1 MPTAALELND
11 LVAELRRRAEASA
24 RDQLRLA
31 ALLDAVLAVTSDL
44 QLADV
49 LTRIVKAAC
58 DLVDAEYG
66 ALGVIGSDGERLI
79 EFVSRGMSEQQVA
92 SMGEQPCGRG
102 VLGLLIDHPVP
113 LRIEEVSAH
122 PAFHGFPANHPPM
135 HTFLGVPVRV
145 RGQAFGN
152 LYLTQK
158 AGGAQFTPED
168 ETVLVAHAAAAG
180 VAIENARL
188 YERARSGQRWSEAT
202 GEVRQM
208 LFEGISERR
217 AMNHLAQIAR
227 TLAAACVCVVGLY
240 DGREEL
246 VVIGYDVEGPGVGTY
261 SGVLPSP
268 EWESVIT
275 DGTPLLLG
283 NAPSGAEQELVRD
296 ICGIGSRETP
306 GSTAVLPIKVG
317 SERFGAMTVS
327 WDSAESG
334 TVERL
339 DSLSRLA
346 DQTGLALLA
355 ARTRSDR
362 SRLALLEDRDRIAR
376 DMHDHVI
383 QRLFATGL
391 SLQSTSRLRI
401 DPIVRDRLDE
411 AVGELDE
418 AIKDIRHSIFELQR
432 RHISRDITAEIA
444 ALVQDVSTAVPEP
457 PTLDIRGEI
466 DDLPADVLTDL
477 LAVLRE
483 SLSNVSRHAHA
494 RTVDVRI
501 DRSEQELVIVVSDDG
516 VGVPARVQESGLANL
531 RHRASDHGGEL
542 VLSAHDRAGTV
553 LTWRVALTPKAGKS

>member
-1 MPTAALELND
+1 MPTAALELDD
-11 LVAELRRRAEASA
+11 LVEELHRRAEAAA
-24 RDQLRLA
+24 RDQSRLA

-44 QLADV
+44 KLTDV
-49 LTRIVKAAC
+49 LNRIVKAAC
-58 DLVDAEYG
+58 ELVDAEYG
-66 ALGVIGSDGERLI
+66 ALGVIGLDGKRLV
-79 EFVSRGMSEQQVA
+79 EFVSLGMSEHQVA
-92 SMGEQPCGRG
+92 AMGEQPCGRG

-135 HTFLGVPVRV
+135 HSFLGVPVRV

-158 AGGAQFTPED
+158 VGGAQFTPED

-188 YERARSGQRWSEAT
+188 YESARNGQRWSEAT
-202 GEVRQM
+202 GELRQM
-208 LFEGISERR
+208 LFEGSSERK
-217 AMNHLAQIAR
+217 AMNRLAEISR
-227 TLAAACVCVVGLY
+227 MLAGADLSVVVLF
-240 DGREEL
+240 DGRGDL
-246 VVIGYDVEGPGVGTY
+246 VVTGCDARGLGNVTH
-261 SGVLPSP
+261 SGVLEAP
-268 EWESVIT
+268 EWGLAIAA
-275 DGTPLLLG
+275 GTPLLVDDS
-283 NAPSGAEQELVRD
+283 PSDAQQELLDD
-296 ICGIGSRETP
+296 ICGIGSLEMR

-317 SERFGAMTVS
+317 SESFGALTVS
-327 WDSAESG
+327 WDSVESG

-401 DPIVRDRLDE
+401 DSIVRERLDE

-418 AIKDIRHSIFELQR
+418 AIKDIRRSIFELQR
-432 RHISRDITAEIA
+432 RHISRDIIAEIA
-444 ALVQDVSTAVPEP
+444 ALVHDVPTAVPQP
-457 PTLDIRGEI
+457 PTLEIRGEI

-483 SLSNVSRHAHA
+483 SLSNVSRHAQA
-494 RTVDVRI
+494 SAVDVRI
-501 DRSEQELVIVVSDDG
+501 DRNENELAVVVTDDG
-516 VGVPARVQESGLANL
+516 VGVRAHTQESGLANL
-531 RHRASDHGGEL
+531 RHRAGEHGGEL
-542 VLSAHDRAGTV
+542 RLSSRNHAGTV
-553 LTWRVALTPKAGKS
+553 LTWRVPLAPSRGTS